1 VCFYILYQCNKIS
14 AVLLLGFLFRHP
26 YFLQDVK
33 YLLTKL
39 NQRRRVWKFLQTNYL
54 ILDKFLERVQEQPQ
68 KPFIRFKEETFT
80 YQHADVQSNKAA
92 RVFLQS
98 EAVQKGDTVA
108 LFLQNEPLFLWLFLS
123 LVKIGC
129 SAAFLNYNIRS
140 KSLLHCFNCSGAKTL
155 VAAEEL
161 QDAVE
166 EVLPS
171 LLEQQVT
178 VFILTDKCKLEGVQ
192 SFKDKMKQASSEPLP
207 KELRSHLTLRSAAA
221 YIYTSGTTGLPKAAV
236 VSHGKLWVYGLIMAL
251 SGVTSE
257 DVIYNS
263 LPLYHGAGFIG
274 VMGAIERGVTVVLRS
289 KFSASQFWD
298 DCRKYDITVVQ
309 YIGETMRYLCNQ
321 PQKLSDR
328 NHKVRLALGNGLRAD
343 VWKNFLRRFGDVD
356 IKEFYGATEGN
367 LAFLNYSRKMGAVG
381 RDNFLHKW
389 CFPYALIKYNVEKG
403 EPVRDS
409 SGFCIEAAIGES
421 GLLVSKISVTA
432 PFAGYAGDL
441 QQTEKKKLHDVFK
454 KGDMYFN
461 TGDLLRIDKEGFIYF
476 QDRTGDTFSQS
487 FLEPASVGGV
497 GTAGHE
503 GRIGMAAVTLRE
515 GQKFDSA
522 AVFNQVRSFLPTYAR
537 PCFIRIQDSMDVTGT
552 FKQLKVRLVKEGFN
566 PNEIKDPLYF
576 LDEKEKNYVPLTPD
590 TFDLVITGKLKI

>member
-1 VCFYILYQCNKIS
+1 MLLWFGCAA

-476 QDRTGDTFSQS
+476 QDRTGDTFRFS
-487 FLEPASVGGV
+487 
-497 GTAGHE
+497 GHE

>member
-1 VCFYILYQCNKIS
+1 MSLA

-476 QDRTGDTFSQS
+476 QDRTGDTFRTGLYGSQS